1 MSQATRK
8 PSTVGDILLY
18 EYLEPSGLK
27 INDLAE
33 ILNIHRN
40 SASAIVNNNRKITT
54 DMAFRLAKA
63 FETTAKFW
71 LNLQLSVDLW
81 EVNNSPRLQE
91 EISRVS
97 IVSNFLNGSDTNCDS
112 HSHMEKA
119 HA

>member
-33 ILNIHRN
+33 MLNVHRN
-40 SASAIVNNNRKITT
+40 SASALVNNNRKLST

-71 LNLQLSVDLW
+71 LNIQQSVDLW
-81 EVNNSPRLQE
+81 EVTSSPRLQE
-91 EISRVS
+91 EIERVTPFYQIIERKNS
-97 IVSNFLNGSDTNCDS
+97 AEESG
-112 HSHMEKA
+112 KK
-119 HA
+119 HAIA

>member
-33 ILNIHRN
+33 ILNVHRN
-40 SASAIVNNNRKITT
+40 SASALINNNRKLST

-63 FETTAKFW
+63 FETSAKFW
-71 LNLQLSVDLW
+71 LNIQLAVDLW
-81 EVNNSPRLQE
+81 EVTSSPRLQE

-97 IVSNFLNGSDTNCDS
+97 VVSEVVVRHEDNGS
-112 HSHMEKA
+112 HLEGRKA